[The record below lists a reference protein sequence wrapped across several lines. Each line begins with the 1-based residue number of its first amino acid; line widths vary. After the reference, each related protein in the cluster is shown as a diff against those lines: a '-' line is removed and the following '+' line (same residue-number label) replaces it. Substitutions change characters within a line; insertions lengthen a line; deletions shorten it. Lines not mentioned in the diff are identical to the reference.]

1 MYDNR
6 LSTAILSI
14 ILVVVIIALASAFLD
29 KAPPNEK
36 KLPSSSA
43 TNSVIHPIS
52 INTVLNPLGKLEYGA
67 THQMMKWLATKIY

>member
-6 LSTAILSI
+6 LSKAILSI
-14 ILVVVIIALASAFLD
+14 VLIVVIIGLASAFLE

-36 KLPSSSA
+36 KLPPSSA

-52 INTVLNPLGKLEYGA
+52 INTVLNPLGKLEDGA
-67 THQMMKWLATKIY
+67 TDQMMKWLATKIY